1 MPNSF
6 NKNSD
11 AANPVLSAPPE
22 HFKRIGRSAVLKILS
37 SLTNVVFFG
46 SRLECNERSM
56 WLMFNSAHIVRSGPY
71 QLARGFSPLRF
82 TSDLMLFRLR
92 R

>member
-1 MPNSF
+1 MPYSF
-6 NKNSD
+6 NKNSV

-56 WLMFNSAHIVRSGPY
+56 
-71 QLARGFSPLRF
+71 
-82 TSDLMLFRLR
+82 
-92 R
+92 